1 MRTVKT
7 YEKTFTNKAQA
18 QAYYNKIRLEG
29 NLVTKGMGR
38 VAGPE
43 GLWVV
48 HRAYAVS
55 K

>member
-1 MRTVKT
+1 MTKT
-7 YEKTFTNKAQA
+7 YEKTFTNKQQA
-18 QAYYNKIRLEG
+18 YAYYNKIRLED
-29 NLVTKGMGR
+29 NLVAKGMGR

-48 HRAYAVS
+48 HRAYAVN